1 MDLSNKKKKKKR
13 ITKNRLVKGLR
24 GSISI
29 LLCLLLTPFM
39 SIALGLVEY
48 ARYQEVLEVTD
59 EVYEVTGISAL
70 SDYDTYIHNRFG
82 LLAISQESEFA
93 DGADMLLEYNMKVL
107 GKQVSLAGTE
117 FAGKLSLC
125 NAEILRQ
132 QVVDFSE
139 LTSTTAILSQDFKL
153 EDLLEKLQNVQ
164 QFQDIMSTVDS
175 LADLTD
181 TLTTAV
187 EKLEV
192 FENTL
197 KSLKTSVD
205 NAVLSANVLTVEMV
219 GLYRELGEKGITLP
233 ADATLEQIEST
244 VNTFLDDYLEDFKN
258 VYRTA
263 QGLIDNLNDIKSNL
277 TSLKTAATEF
287 GNAVQAAQAAV
298 ENISSSNSADAD
310 GSITAAVTS
319 TLEGVLNEM
328 VELAENTISD
338 ITDEVVDTAKKT
350 VNNII
355 DTALEATGLVGISE
369 RYSEIVNGD
378 YFSLPLTDMAK
389 KDITDLL
396 KIVHSVY
403 SSYNDDALT
412 DYFKDKYVPNIDI
425 DIDLILSEVSGVL
438 QEATRELLDGVGD
451 KLLSLLTKL
460 VNIVK
465 GLFDLDLFYEGDL
478 NAYVNIGSSGSSPYQ
493 AFMNA
498 LGDMLTAVDD
508 FMIAMEDDSMFSK
521 IKDSLQAMSDMF
533 TAIGDL
539 MESIVNIAGAA
550 VESIV
555 ELGSSLVSGDVQAL
569 YEKLLI
575 SGYMRHNLPC
585 RLDAGGFTYDEDENQ
600 ISLELK
606 DTIGLTGF
614 NFNDIARPAV
624 YTGQTT
630 ILDSNSGSKF
640 QGLAGTLQNL
650 RNGYGSDTMFR
661 GAELE
666 YIRAGTNSEIANQVI
681 CFFDLYFL
689 RLLLDLP
696 SVFMDGEVNAVA
708 GAATIAS
715 WVVYILYI
723 VAEPFCDTLLL
734 VNGESV
740 PLIRTDCWL
749 TATGVMGFIN
759 KLGSAVLGEA
769 LQKELQD
776 YTSAYAND
784 SKNQTGGSGVGE
796 LDYRT
801 HMLIMLLI
809 YVDSDTQIAR
819 LQDVIELETTEY
831 YRQKGKAF
839 SMGKTYT
846 AVEIKTQVTFNP
858 FFDLGVFVG
867 DASLLPS
874 FESKQMVSY

>member
-1 MDLSNKKKKKKR
+1 MDLHNKKKKNKR
-13 ITKNRLVKGLR
+13 ITKAKLVKGLR

-59 EVYEVTGISAL
+59 EIYELTGISVL

-82 LLAISQESEFA
+82 LLATSQESEFGDNA
-93 DGADMLLEYNMKVL
+93 DTLLDHNMKVL
-107 GKQVSLAGTE
+107 GKQVALENPT
-117 FAGKLSLC
+117 FTGKLSLS
-125 NAEILRQ
+125 NTETLRQ

-139 LTSTTAILSQDFKL
+139 LTSTTAILAEDFNL
-153 EDLLEKLQNVQ
+153 EDLLNKLQNVQ
-164 QFQDIMSTVDS
+164 QFQDIMNTVDS
-175 LADLTD
+175 LAELTD

-187 EKLEV
+187 EKLEA
-192 FENTL
+192 FETSLNNLQSSVNNAISSANTL
-197 KSLKTSVD
+197 SS
-205 NAVLSANVLTVEMV
+205 EMAD
-219 GLYRELGEKGITLP
+219 LYKKLGENGITLP
-233 ADATLEQIEST
+233 ENATLEQIESA
-244 VNTFLDDYLEDFKN
+244 VNSFTSDYLDDFKN

-263 QGLIDNLNDIKSNL
+263 KGLIDNLNSIKSNL
-277 TSLKTAATEF
+277 TSVKTAATEF
-287 GNAVQAAQAAV
+287 ASAVQAAQTAA
-298 ENISSSNSADAD
+298 ENISSSNSADTD
-310 GSITAAVTS
+310 GSISAAATR
-319 TLEGVLNEM
+319 TLEDVLDEM
-328 VELAENTISD
+328 VELVEDTVSD
-338 ITDEVVDTAKKT
+338 LTTDVVDTAKET

-355 DTALEATGLVGISE
+355 DTALESAGLAGIVE

-378 YFSLPLTDMAK
+378 YFALPLTDTAK
-389 KDITDLL
+389 QDITDLL
-396 KIVHSVY
+396 KTVQTVY
-403 SSYNDDALT
+403 SSHDSDALV
-412 DYFKDKYVPNIDI
+412 DYFKGKFVPNINI
-425 DIDLILSEVSGVL
+425 DIDLILSDVSGVL
-438 QEATRELLDGVGD
+438 QDATSALVDGVGD
-451 KLLSLLTKL
+451 KLISLLTKL

-465 GLFDLDLFYEGDL
+465 GLFDLDLFYEADL
-478 NAYVNIGSSGSSPYQ
+478 NAYVNIGSAGSSPYQ
-493 AFMNA
+493 SFMDA
-498 LGDMLTAVDD
+498 LGSMFTAVDD
-508 FMIAMEDDSMFSK
+508 FKAAMEEDGLFSK
-521 IKDSLQAMSDMF
+521 IKGALQAMGDMF

-550 VESIV
+550 VDSIV
-555 ELGSSLVSGDVQAL
+555 ELGGSLVSGDVRGL

-585 RLDAGGFTYDEDENQ
+585 RLDSGGFAYDEDGNQ
-600 ISLELK
+600 VSLELSG
-606 DTIGLTGF
+606 TGLTGF

-630 ILDSNSGSKF
+630 SLDSSSGSKF
-640 QGLAGTLQNL
+640 QGLASTLQNL
-650 RNGYGSDTMFR
+650 KNGYGPDTMFK

-708 GAATIAS
+708 GAATVAS

-749 TATGVMGFIN
+749 TATGLTGFIN

-769 LQKELQD
+769 LQNELNN
-776 YTSAYAND
+776 YTSTYAND
-784 SKNQTGGSGVGE
+784 SGDQPEESSAGE

-819 LQDVIELETTEY
+819 LQDLVELETAEY
-831 YRQKGKAF
+831 YRQNGKTF
-839 SMGKTYT
+839 SMSKTYT
-846 AVEIKTQVTFNP
+846 AVEIKANATFNP
-858 FFDLGVFVG
+858 FFDLGTFTG
-867 DASLLPS
+867 GGSLLPS
-874 FESKQMVSY
+874 FEIKQMVSY